1 MGKNNRFATS
11 NNDRDKKSKK
21 ENRQETARNRHESR
35 ENPARKPRRET
46 QHIVRSVYKNPVQD
60 HGAVEMAAATKY
72 KMDRPEAMRE
82 AERWAQRTLEK
93 GKL

>member
-21 ENRQETARNRHESR
+21 ENRHETACNRHESR
-35 ENPARKPRRET
+35 ENPTRKPQRET
-46 QHIVRSVYKNPVQD
+46 QHIVRSVYKNPKQG
-60 HGAVEMAAATKY
+60 HGAVEMAAAKY